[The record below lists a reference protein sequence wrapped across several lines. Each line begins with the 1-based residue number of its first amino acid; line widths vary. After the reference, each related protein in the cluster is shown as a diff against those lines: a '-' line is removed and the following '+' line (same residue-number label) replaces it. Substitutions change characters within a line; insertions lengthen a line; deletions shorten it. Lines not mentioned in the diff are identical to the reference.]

1 MDSFQTKIEA
11 IKADKNNLK
20 TACVAPGS
28 LCNIKVSEGRVI
40 IANQYKMSPLEVT
53 DVMKVDREVPK
64 ATYCIAI
71 PDNIPPYMLGREVVL
86 DMSYGGK
93 GVPLSHKIKNL
104 DKKLIDVLGGDDN
117 FRVVGQMVVMDML
130 PMLQLLV
137 KMVKLNFG
145 NVILFLLIKL
155 VV

>member
-1 MDSFQTKIEA
+1 MDSIQTKIEA
-11 IKADKNNLK
+11 IRVDKNNLK
-20 TACVAPGS
+20 TACVAPRS

-71 PDNIPPYMLGREVVL
+71 PDNVLPDMLGREVVL

-104 DKKLIDVLGGDDN
+104 DKKLIDV
-117 FRVVGQMVVMDML
+117 
-130 PMLQLLV
+130 
-137 KMVKLNFG
+137 
-145 NVILFLLIKL
+145 
-155 VV
+155 

>member
-1 MDSFQTKIEA
+1 MDSIQTKIEA
-11 IKADKNNLK
+11 IRVDKNNLK
-20 TACVAPGS
+20 TACVAPHS

-71 PDNIPPYMLGREVVL
+71 PDNVPQDMLGREVVL

-93 GVPLSHKIKNL
+93 GDRKS
-104 DKKLIDVLGGDDN
+104 
-117 FRVVGQMVVMDML
+117 VV
-130 PMLQLLV
+130 
-137 KMVKLNFG
+137 
-145 NVILFLLIKL
+145 
-155 VV
+155 

>member
-1 MDSFQTKIEA
+1 MDSIQTKIEA

-20 TACVAPGS
+20 TACVAPRS

-53 DVMKVDREVPK
+53 DIMKVDREVPK
-64 ATYCIAI
+64 VTYCIAI
-71 PDNIPPYMLGREVVL
+71 PDNVLPDMLGREVVL

-104 DKKLIDVLGGDDN
+104 DKKLIDVLGGDDIQN
-117 FRVVGQMVVMDML
+117 LIQSFCFHPL
-130 PMLQLLV
+130 PPNTNLV
-137 KMVKLNFG
+137 LYKLFS
-145 NVILFLLIKL
+145 FLKRQSNHTHPAG
-155 VV
+155 

>member
-1 MDSFQTKIEA
+1 MDSIQTKIEA

-28 LCNIKVSEGRVI
+28 LYNIKVGEGRVI

-71 PDNIPPYMLGREVVL
+71 PDNVPPYMLGREVVL

-104 DKKLIDVLGGDDN
+104 DKSLLMFLVGMITLELSKIVRVLKI
-117 FRVVGQMVVMDML
+117 VVSL
-130 PMLQLLV
+130 LLV

>member
-1 MDSFQTKIEA
+1 MDSIQTKIEA

-28 LCNIKVSEGRVI
+28 LCNIKVGEGRVI

-71 PDNIPPYMLGREVVL
+71 PDNALPDMLGREVVL

-104 DKKLIDVLGGDDN
+104 DKSLLM
-117 FRVVGQMVVMDML
+117 FLVVMITL
-130 PMLQLLV
+130 ELSKIVRVLKIVVSLLLV

-145 NVILFLLIKL
+145 NVILFLLIKS

>member
-1 MDSFQTKIEA
+1 MDSIQTKIEA
-11 IKADKNNLK
+11 IRADKNNLK

-28 LCNIKVSEGRVI
+28 LCYIKVGEGRVI
-40 IANQYKMSPLEVT
+40 IEVT

-71 PDNIPPYMLGREVVL
+71 PDNVLPDMLGREVVL

-104 DKKLIDVLGGDDN
+104 DKKLIDVLGGDNN
-117 FRVVGQMVVMDML
+117 F
-130 PMLQLLV
+130 
-137 KMVKLNFG
+137 KLIENRPG
-145 NVILFLLIKL
+145 LKDRSKL
-155 VV
+155 VVGEDGIVEFWECNLISLNQIGGVIY

>member
-1 MDSFQTKIEA
+1 MDSIQTKIEA

-20 TACVAPGS
+20 TACVAPNS
-28 LCNIKVSEGRVI
+28 LCNIKVGEGRVI

-71 PDNIPPYMLGREVVL
+71 PDNVLPDMLGREVVL

-93 GVPLSHKIKNL
+93 GVPLSHKIC
-104 DKKLIDVLGGDDN
+104 
-117 FRVVGQMVVMDML
+117 
-130 PMLQLLV
+130 LLYTSDAADE
-137 KMVKLNFG
+137 L
-145 NVILFLLIKL
+145 
-155 VV
+155 

>member
-1 MDSFQTKIEA
+1 MDSIQTKIEA

-71 PDNIPPYMLGREVVL
+71 PDNVLPDMLGREVVL

-104 DKKLIDVLGGDDN
+104 DKKLIDVLGGGDN
-117 FRVVGQMVVMDML
+117 F
-130 PMLQLLV
+130 
-137 KMVKLNFG
+137 
-145 NVILFLLIKL
+145 
-155 VV
+155 

>member
-1 MDSFQTKIEA
+1 MDSIQTKIEA

-28 LCNIKVSEGRVI
+28 LCNIKVGEGRVI

-71 PDNIPPYMLGREVVL
+71 PDNVPPYMLGREVVL

-104 DKKLIDVLGGDDN
+104 DKSLLM
-117 FRVVGQMVVMDML
+117 FLVVMITL
-130 PMLQLLV
+130 ELSKIVRVLKIVVSLLLV

>member
-1 MDSFQTKIEA
+1 MDSIQTKIEA

-28 LCNIKVSEGRVI
+28 LCNIKVGEGRVI

-71 PDNIPPYMLGREVVL
+71 PDNVLPDMLGREVVL

-104 DKKLIDVLGGDDN
+104 DKSLLM
-117 FRVVGQMVVMDML
+117 FLVVMITL
-130 PMLQLLV
+130 ELLRIALLLEIVLNLLLV

>member
-1 MDSFQTKIEA
+1 MDSIQTKIEA

-86 DMSYGGK
+86 DMSY
-93 GVPLSHKIKNL
+93 KNL
-104 DKKLIDVLGGDDN
+104 DKKLIDVLGGNDN
-117 FRVVGQMVVMDML
+117 FRVVENRPGLKDRS
-130 PMLQLLV
+130 
-137 KMVKLNFG
+137 KLIVGEDGKVEFWECNLISLNQIG
-145 NVILFLLIKL
+145 GVIY
-155 VV
+155 

>member
-1 MDSFQTKIEA
+1 MDSIQTKIEA
-11 IKADKNNLK
+11 IRADKNNLK

-28 LCNIKVSEGRVI
+28 LCNIKVGEGRVI

-71 PDNIPPYMLGREVVL
+71 PDNVLSDMLGREVVL

-93 GVPLSHKIKNL
+93 GVPLSHKIKIL
-104 DKKLIDVLGGDDN
+104 TKSLLM
-117 FRVVGQMVVMDML
+117 FLVVMITL
-130 PMLQLLV
+130 ELSKIVRVLKIVVSLLLV